1 MRSPGKCACAPS
13 DNHNCAMKTL
23 AERLSEA
30 RADAGLSQGALAKQA
45 GCGQSTI
52 ASIERG
58 RNQGST
64 IRAFLRPPPSRRFFC
79 ALMSAFALDAD
90 KRKCDHSPIAAT
102 QVHPGSSG
110 NTEGRYLRHALR
122 RCLNNPANTTA
133 RGTAARVGG
142 ARVIETRGNPGTAR
156 PKPARADSIVSAP
169 SESSGAQKGRSQSG
183 KWMSMGWA
191 ICRAIGEQSL
201 GRAERRCPTACC
213 AP

>member
-64 IRAFLRPPPSRRFFC
+64 ILPRLAELLNVSALWLAEGRGPKRPGANTPPSALPEPSNVSAAPERRRRVPLISWVQ
-79 ALMSAFALDAD
+79 AGDWSHAADLLQPGEGLEWIDTSVSVQAHTFALRVEGDSGPFY
-90 KRKCDHSPIAAT
+90 DHRP
-102 QVHPGSSG
+102 
-110 NTEGRYLRHALR
+110 
-122 RCLNNPANTTA
+122 
-133 RGTAARVGG
+133 RGGFF
-142 ARVIETRGNPGTAR
+142 
-156 PKPARADSIVSAP
+156 AP
-169 SESSGAQKGRSQSG
+169 
-183 KWMSMGWA
+183 
-191 ICRAIGEQSL
+191 
-201 GRAERRCPTACC
+201 
-213 AP
+213 